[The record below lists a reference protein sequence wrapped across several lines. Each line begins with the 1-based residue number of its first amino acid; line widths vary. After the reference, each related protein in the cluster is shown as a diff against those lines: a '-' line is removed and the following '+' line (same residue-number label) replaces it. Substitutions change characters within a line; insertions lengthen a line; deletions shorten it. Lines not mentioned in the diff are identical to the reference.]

1 MNQTF
6 TAMVKQDGQW
16 WIGWIEEVPGV
27 NCQESTRD
35 GLLES
40 LRVTLGEALEMN
52 RADAREA
59 AGKGYEEL
67 IIAV

>member
-1 MNQTF
+1 MNQSN
-6 TAMVKQDGQW
+6 TAVVKQDGEW
-16 WIGWIEEVPGV
+16 WIGRIEEVPGI
-27 NCQESTRD
+27 NCQERTRD

-52 RADAREA
+52 RADAKQA

-67 IIAV
+67 TIAV